1 MEPSALRYAILRLV
15 DAHEATGT
23 SSYLEDKNIA
33 SALGVDL
40 ADVQRQLVIMENRG
54 LLDLAKAM
62 GPSYAARMTPAG
74 MEALEAAG
82 NSTQAASR
90 RVIGF

>member
-15 DAHEATGT
+15 DAHEATG
-23 SSYLEDKNIA
+23 SSAYLDDKDIA
-33 SALGVDL
+33 SASGAGL

-54 LLDLAKAM
+54 LLDLAKAF
-62 GPSYAARMTPAG
+62 GPSYAARMTPAA

-82 NSTQAASR
+82 QATPVAPR
-90 RVIGF
+90 RAIGF